1 MGVHVHCGCWLSCII
16 TVNLSYSTTCKV
28 KPMCTHTHNH
38 ALAPRCVGVTCIIQ
52 IQTVHRDWLA
62 HTTAGGTQ
70 DLANIHSGCAI
81 TEDTAKATS
90 AQSCTR
96 NAHSANFNLHTKEKG
111 THLCIEFTAVYCHC
125 SGRPCWKSHQVFHC
139 HFILHHSCGS
149 ASSILATTAVTA
161 VISVVSGRSSNAF
174 AVELKISRTKT
185 MVSFRLHSLT

>member
-1 MGVHVHCGCWLSCII
+1 MGVHVHCGLNQQHSCII

-38 ALAPRCVGVTCIIQ
+38 ALAPRCVGVTCIKQ
-52 IQTVHRDWLA
+52 IQTAHRDWLA

-96 NAHSANFNLHTKEKG
+96 NTHSANFNLHTKEKG

-125 SGRPCWKSHQVFHC
+125 SGSLAEVSPSLSLSFHLTSLMWFRKFYTSYYCCHCC
-139 HFILHHSCGS
+139 HFSC
-149 ASSILATTAVTA
+149 VRQEYKRFR
-161 VISVVSGRSSNAF
+161 SG
-174 AVELKISRTKT
+174 TKD
-185 MVSFRLHSLT
+185 